1 MPLFFATTVNKLD
14 AKGRVSVPAGFRDA
28 VAADPVKS
36 IVLLKSPKLACLEG
50 FTPSFMETMAARL
63 DGFDLF
69 SDAQD
74 DFAMAVFSQA
84 VSLAFDG
91 EGRITLPQDLREH
104 AGITTQVAFVGLG
117 RKFQVWDPAQ
127 LAQRQ
132 KAAMQTFRDKGLTLP
147 GGGQGGGGV

>member
-1 MPLFFATTVNKLD
+1 MTLFFATTVNKLD

-28 VAADPVKS
+28 VAAEATKGV
-36 IVLLKSPKLACLEG
+36 VLLKSPKLPCLEG
-50 FTPSFMETMAARL
+50 FAHSFMETMAGRL

-84 VSLAFDG
+84 VSVAFDG
-91 EGRITLPQDLREH
+91 EGRISLPPELREH
-104 AGITTQVAFVGLG
+104 AGIAQQVAFVGLG
-117 RKFQVWDPAQ
+117 RKFQVWDPKR

-132 KAAMQTFRDKGLTLP
+132 QDAIKTFKDKGLTLP
-147 GGGQGGGGV
+147 ASKGEGA